1 MFSDYGWIKYVGFIA
16 GCITIFYSGRMY
28 ERNTQDNKVKSIQ
41 IVEMQKS
48 LRHKDYVITTERL
61 SRIASDNML
70 NTLHDMIESR
80 NKYIE
85 SLNLRIKKDENR
97 INSTNRINGL
107 FMRYITE
114 ASKPANVPI
123 IPDAATGAYRE
134 SDIYSASDYLNYNVN
149 QFKNCNDM
157 VDKYKALQDWT
168 KSEIKRY
175 NNLVNRINEG
185 K

>member
-1 MFSDYGWIKYVGFIA
+1 MLSDYGWIKYVGFIA

-28 ERNTQDNKVKSIQ
+28 ERNTQENKAKSVQ
-41 IVEMQKS
+41 IVEMQKA
-48 LRHKDYVITTERL
+48 LKNKDDVITTERL

-70 NTLHDMIESR
+70 SSMRDMIESR

-85 SLNLRIKKDENR
+85 SLNVRIKKDENR

-107 FMRYITE
+107 FLRYVAE
-114 ASKPANVPI
+114 ATKQSNVPI
-123 IPDAATGAYRE
+123 ISNPATGTYGE
-134 SDIYSASDYLNYNVN
+134 SDIYSAADYLDYNVN

-157 VDKYKALQDWT
+157 VDKYKALQEWT
-168 KSEIKRY
+168 KSEITRY
-175 NNLVNRINEG
+175 NDLVNRMNND